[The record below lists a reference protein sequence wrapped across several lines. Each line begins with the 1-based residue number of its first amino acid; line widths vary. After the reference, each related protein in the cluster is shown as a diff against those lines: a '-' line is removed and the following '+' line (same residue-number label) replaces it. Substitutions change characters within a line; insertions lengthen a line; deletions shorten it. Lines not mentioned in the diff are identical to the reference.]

1 MIKIITQLM
10 GIFKEDVTDV
20 IKQAINHLIDDI
32 YRDL

>member
-1 MIKIITQLM
+1 MIKIITQLV

-20 IKQAINHLIDDI
+20 IKQAINHIISDI